1 MRSLIHA
8 AMTEPPDSTTRVL
21 RQNQDVASSR
31 LGDTGVLV
39 HLRTNRIFELNAT
52 GLRAW
57 EIIGTGCAEL
67 DVLEQLQREFD
78 VDPERVRLEL
88 TLLVEAMVREGLLD
102 VETR

>member
-1 MRSLIHA
+1 
-8 AMTEPPDSTTRVL
+8 MTGTPDSTTRVL

-57 EIIGTGCAEL
+57 EIIGTGCAEH

-78 VDPERVRLEL
+78 VDSERVRLEL
-88 TLLVEAMVREGLLD
+88 TPLVEAMVREGLLD

>member
-1 MRSLIHA
+1 MS
-8 AMTEPPDSTTRVL
+8 ESTTRVL
-21 RQNQDVASSR
+21 RQNRDVASSR

-57 EIIGTGCAEL
+57 EIIGTGCPEG
-67 DVLEQLQREFD
+67 DVFEQLRREFD

-88 TLLVEAMVREGLLD
+88 GPLVEAMVREGLLD
-102 VETR
+102 VESR